1 MKYGPF
7 LAVFFAFFLIAI
19 FPYYTDNDEPMLITA
34 DSDGDGVT
42 DDKDSCP
49 NEKPLPGEDLDEDG
63 CIDSKIS
70 KKEID
75 YLERISRINLAQQL
89 IFALVAIVSGALYW
103 ERNKIRSVLYEEDE
117 FESKFK
123 ESLENDEGSQN
134 VDYDKLGEDK
144 VVTEQTGSV
153 FDGFRFSFREFN
165 AESDQGIQI
174 ISLVCLIFLILGPTD
189 WLYVA
194 GETTND
200 EGDQNEV
207 FEATYY
213 STHLETTSG
222 DSQEYETPQ
231 CTDDILNVYNCNYRS
246 SLFGTLE
253 QLAALSALFC
263 FIVLVLNFRA
273 EKYRRSIAVF
283 FGLCLVTTMGSL
295 LIFTSLI
302 DNAIESDSRL
312 LENQGEMGE
321 CWMEEVI
328 VWGETECLVQ
338 VDGVIYKDETN
349 YSPGVGFWTS
359 LITISILFVGLFTSI
374 EPLLTRESKTW
385 FETFRENWQVL
396 ALIFAI
402 FFLWRLNE
410 VMTNL

>member
-1 MKYGPF
+1 
-7 LAVFFAFFLIAI
+7 
-19 FPYYTDNDEPMLITA
+19 
-34 DSDGDGVT
+34 
-42 DDKDSCP
+42 
-49 NEKPLPGEDLDEDG
+49 
-63 CIDSKIS
+63 
-70 KKEID
+70 
-75 YLERISRINLAQQL
+75 
-89 IFALVAIVSGALYW
+89 
-103 ERNKIRSVLYEEDE
+103 
-117 FESKFK
+117 
-123 ESLENDEGSQN
+123 
-134 VDYDKLGEDK
+134 
-144 VVTEQTGSV
+144 
-153 FDGFRFSFREFN
+153 
-165 AESDQGIQI
+165 
-174 ISLVCLIFLILGPTD
+174 
-189 WLYVA
+189 
-194 GETTND
+194 
-200 EGDQNEV
+200 
-207 FEATYY
+207 
-213 STHLETTSG
+213 
-222 DSQEYETPQ
+222 
-231 CTDDILNVYNCNYRS
+231 
-246 SLFGTLE
+246 
-253 QLAALSALFC
+253 
-263 FIVLVLNFRA
+263 
-273 EKYRRSIAVF
+273 
-283 FGLCLVTTMGSL
+283 MGSL